1 LHRLDDIGGSG
12 SVTVKITS
20 TQGVEGRP
28 FAPRQVADWNIL
40 RAVVAVSWVDWNGL
54 EADAAVYCRDWKRL
68 EADGTAVVA
77 HDRPKL
83 RGVRA
88 CVIGAADVADVANR
102 SSKEPNRS
110 PSDAIVGYRS
120 VAVSIVVLRNRWRG
134 SRRSRKSRASLH
146 MRANIP
152 HLHPNVHP

>member
-1 LHRLDDIGGSG
+1 MFFGPTQVPERSRLGRRSCWLHRLDDIGGSG
-12 SVTVKITS
+12 S
-20 TQGVEGRP
+20 GLEY
-28 FAPRQVADWNIL
+28 L
-40 RAVVAVSWVDWNGL
+40 RAVVAVSCVDWNGL
-54 EADAAVYCRDWKRL
+54 EAGAAVYCRDWKRL

-77 HDRPKL
+77 HDRPKP

-102 SSKEPNRS
+102 LSQEPNRS

-152 HLHPNVHP
+152 HLHLNVHP